1 MRFTLLLASC
11 LLVPPSAWAAEG
23 RVELNVTIAKGAP
36 ITAPQLWGPIL
47 DDVGFSS
54 TRISSDMPDSP
65 LQISQAGTEASPI
78 YRVHGILMGNGSIM
92 LPPGRAF
99 SQRDRGALREWVS
112 KLKTQG
118 IEGASGVKMPF
129 GLTKSQ
135 FDTARKDLRTA
146 VTAKT
151 KGANPVAALKEITRG
166 LGKPIVM
173 DAQAQQALAESGAV
187 RDELS
192 GLAVGTA
199 VAALIRPAGL
209 ILQPRSVNGRIE
221 YVVADGRG
229 GGDNWP
235 IGWPSKEGSGKLVPS
250 LLEKEETQDVEVPL
264 ADALA
269 EIQNR
274 VGVPF
279 VYDYNGMAMVE
290 VDLAKMPA
298 QLTAG
303 EHYYGRLLTRL
314 LTRAK
319 LKYEVRQDDAGR
331 PFIWISTVR

>member
-1 MRFTLLLASC
+1 MRFFLLTAC
-11 LLVPPSAWAAEG
+11 LLSTVSAWAGEG

-36 ITAPQLWGPIL
+36 ITAPQQWGPVL
-47 DDVGFSS
+47 DDVGFNS
-54 TRISSDMPDSP
+54 TRFSSDVPENP
-65 LQISQAGTEASPI
+65 LQITQARTDASPI
-78 YRVHGILMGNGSIM
+78 YQVHGILTGNGSIM
-92 LPPGRAF
+92 LPPGKTF
-99 SQRDRGALREWVS
+99 SQRDRGAMQEWVR

-118 IEGASGVKMPF
+118 IEGTSGAKMPF

-135 FDTARKDLRTA
+135 FETARKELRTA

-151 KGANPVAALKEITRG
+151 KGADPAATLKDITRG
-166 LGKPIVM
+166 LGNPIVM
-173 DAQAQQALAESGAV
+173 DAQAERELAASGAV
-187 RDELS
+187 RDELN

-199 VAALIRPAGL
+199 LAALIRPAGL
-209 ILQPRSVNGRIE
+209 ILQPRASNGRIE
-221 YVVADGRG
+221 YVVADGRKG
-229 GGDNWP
+229 GAPWP
-235 IGWPSKEGSGKLVPS
+235 IGWPSQEGSGKLVPT

-279 VYDYNGMAMVE
+279 VYDYNGMAMVD
-290 VDLAKMPA
+290 VDLGKMTA